1 MYKMT
6 PAPVESKLPVINT
19 LDESDS
25 EVSLPLAVTSVVVGG
40 VGDGA
45 SRTSKVGSPLRRPK
59 PQEMTRSMPE
69 APTATRGGMEE
80 DELDE
85 EMAAITMLRC
95 TSLQT
100 EEIAKREREKKER
113 QARRNNRSA
122 DYPGLAFGSAM
133 FGSDTTMKLKII
145 QNELHNIMRSQLRR
159 VEGEVSALSTRVKKF
174 DSDLEQSE
182 KYIKTATAALAD
194 AVQWEMDNR
203 KDCQEEEEESNA
215 ISQFDAQLRLLEGKL
230 LQAKILASCG
240 EDGELDASHAGS
252 GGREEGQGTSFV
264 AISGVSPEKEAK
276 IELSCAVSFLDV

>member
-1 MYKMT
+1 MHAMT
-6 PAPVESKLPVINT
+6 PAPVESKLPVINAV
-19 LDESDS
+19 DESDRK
-25 EVSLPLAVTSVVVGG
+25 LPMPMAVKVTSVAVGG
-40 VGDGA
+40 VGDGV
-45 SRTSKVGSPLRRPK
+45 SRPTAGSPLRRPK
-59 PQEMTRSMPE
+59 EMTRSMPE
-69 APTATRGGMEE
+69 APTRCRGEMEE

-85 EMAAITMLRC
+85 EMAELSKLRC

-159 VEGEVSALSTRVKKF
+159 VEGEVSALSTRVRKF

-194 AVQWEMDNR
+194 AVQWEMENR
-203 KDCQEEEEESNA
+203 KDSQEEEEESNA
-215 ISQFDAQLRLLEGKL
+215 ISQFDAQLRLLEWKL
-230 LQAKILASCG
+230 LQAKMLASG
-240 EDGELDASHAGS
+240 EENGEVAASCSGS
-252 GGREEGQGTSFV
+252 GVGEEDKGTSSV
-264 AISGVSPEKEAK
+264 AISAVSAEKEAK
-276 IELSCAVSFLDV
+276 IKLRCAISFLDE